1 MYNMQKHEVS
11 YEVEGQQIKLDMEA
25 VRNLIAV
32 GSNITNQEIVI
43 FMEMCK
49 YQRLN
54 PFVKDVYL
62 IKFGKVA
69 QMVTSVNVMTQRLNE
84 YSNMEGWNAGVL
96 VINKLTNEELYK
108 KGTFFNKDTE
118 TLVGAWFEA
127 SIKGWKTKWENT
139 VSIDEYFKYDN
150 YGKPQGQWG
159 TMTATMIVKCVIAAS
174 ARRLLPGEFK
184 GVYTSEELGDSLEK
198 AIDITPVPAKEP
210 VKQVEV
216 KPEFVDIFD
225 IGEIVESCKSDIVD
239 VDADSLINYL
249 LNKMNI
255 ESLDML
261 EKNKL
266 SVFKKSLKNLIKLKE
281 EKEKK
286 NTKEESVKDKDDTKD
301 DTEVEVNIVDVLEPV
316 KDGEPIFEEFK
327 PGKIYG
333 FTEFE
338 EFKPDNKSNEV

>member
-1 MYNMQKHEVS
+1 MYNLQKHEVQ
-11 YEVEGQQIKLDMEA
+11 YEVEGQNIKLDMEA

-62 IKFGKVA
+62 IKFGKAA

-84 YSNMEGWNAGVL
+84 YSSMEGWNAGTL
-96 VINKLTNEELYK
+96 VINKTTGEELYK

-139 VSIDEYFKYDN
+139 VSIDEYFKYDS

-159 TMTATMIVKCVIAAS
+159 SMTATMIVKCVIAAS

-198 AIDITPVPAKEP
+198 AIDITPVPVKEP
-210 VKQVEV
+210 VKVEV
-216 KPEFVDIFD
+216 KPEYIDIFN
-225 IGEIVESCKSDIVD
+225 IREIVESCKSDVVD
-239 VDADSLINYL
+239 IDADSLINYL
-249 LNKMNI
+249 LKKMDI

-286 NTKEESVKDKDDTKD
+286 NTKEDTKDDTKD
-301 DTEVEVNIVDVLEPV
+301 DIRVEVNIVDVLEPV
-316 KDGEPIFEEFK
+316 KDGEPM
-327 PGKIYG
+327 
-333 FTEFE
+333 FE
-338 EFKPDNKSNEV
+338 EFKPDIKSDMPI

>member
-11 YEVEGQQIKLDMEA
+11 YEVEGQNIKLDMEA

-62 IKFGKVA
+62 IKFGKTA

-84 YSNMEGWNAGVL
+84 YDKMDGWNAGVL
-96 VINKLTNEELYK
+96 VINKNTQEESWK
-108 KGTFFNKDTE
+108 KGTFFNKETE

-127 SIKGWKTKWENT
+127 SIKGWKNKWENT
-139 VSIDEYFKYDN
+139 VSIDEYFKYDS

-159 TMTATMIVKCVIAAS
+159 TMTATMIVKCAIAAS

-184 GVYTSEELGDSLEK
+184 GVYTTEELGDSLEK
-198 AIDITPVPAKEP
+198 AIDITPVPVAQQKQNKKPAKAEP
-210 VKQVEV
+210 TKVEET
-216 KPEFVDIFD
+216 KPEYIDIFQ
-225 IGEIVESCKSDIVD
+225 IREIVESCVSDKVVI
-239 VDADSLINYL
+239 DADNLINYT
-249 LNKMNI
+249 LNKMGI

-261 EKNKL
+261 DKNKL
-266 SVFKKSLKNLIKLKE
+266 SVFKKTLKNLIKFKE

-286 NTKEESVKDKDDTKD
+286 NIEEVKEIEAENVDLNK
-301 DTEVEVNIVDVLEPV
+301 VEPNPIDVLEPIS
-316 KDGEPIFEEFK
+316 DNEPIFEEYIPSDK
-327 PGKIYG
+327 K
-333 FTEFE
+333 
-338 EFKPDNKSNEV
+338 V

>member
-11 YEVEGQQIKLDMEA
+11 YEVEGQNIKLDMEA

-62 IKFGKVA
+62 IKFGKTA

-84 YSNMEGWNAGVL
+84 YDKMDGWNAGVL
-96 VINKLTNEELYK
+96 VINKNTGEEFYK
-108 KGTFFNKDTE
+108 KGTFFNKETE
-118 TLVGAWFEA
+118 ALVGAWFEA
-127 SIKGWKTKWENT
+127 SIKGWKNKWENT
-139 VSIDEYFKYDN
+139 VSIDEYFKYDS

-159 TMTATMIVKCVIAAS
+159 TMTATMIVKCAIAAS

-198 AIDITPVPAKEP
+198 AIDITPVPVAQTKQNQNVEPAK
-210 VKQVEV
+210 VEV
-216 KPEFVDIFD
+216 KPEYIDIFEMR
-225 IGEIVESCKSDIVD
+225 EIVESCKSDIVD
-239 VDADSLINYL
+239 IDVDNLINYIL
-249 LNKMNI
+249 DKMKV

-266 SVFKKSLKNLIKLKE
+266 SVFKKTLKNLIKLKE
-281 EKEKK
+281 EKEIL
-286 NTKEESVKDKDDTKD
+286 KDKA
-301 DTEVEVNIVDVLEPV
+301 TELVNLTGLLEPE
-316 KDGEPIFEEFK
+316 KDGETMFEEFV
-327 PGKIYG
+327 PGQTYG
-333 FTEFE
+333 FE
-338 EFKPDNKSNEV
+338 EGLPKEEK

>member
-1 MYNMQKHEVS
+1 MRKKLVLFGCGETAEVMY
-11 YEVEGQQIKLDMEA
+11 
-25 VRNLIAV
+25 
-32 GSNITNQEIVI
+32 
-43 FMEMCK
+43 
-49 YQRLN
+49 
-54 PFVKDVYL
+54 
-62 IKFGKVA
+62 
-69 QMVTSVNVMTQRLNE
+69 
-84 YSNMEGWNAGVL
+84 
-96 VINKLTNEELYK
+96 
-108 KGTFFNKDTE
+108 
-118 TLVGAWFEA
+118 
-127 SIKGWKTKWENT
+127 
-139 VSIDEYFKYDN
+139 EYFKYDS

-286 NTKEESVKDKDDTKD
+286 NTKDDVKDNTKD
-301 DTEVEVNIVDVLEPV
+301 DVKVEVNIVDVLEPV
-316 KDGEPIFEEFK
+316 KDVEPM
-327 PGKIYG
+327 
-333 FTEFE
+333 FE
-338 EFKPDNKSNEV
+338 EFKPDHTPDMPI